1 MTLSEL
7 CTACGLC
14 CDGSLF
20 RFVPADPA
28 EADLYARL
36 KLPVVQQS
44 GRSAMP
50 LPCHRLSERC
60 CTVYTE
66 RPSGCRAYVCRLGDQ
81 LARGEVQ
88 GSEALAVVREAQR
101 RIAAL
106 KAAWPCEGPV
116 VQRAT
121 TAALTGDTSLS
132 DVAFELLSDVRTW
145 IDQQM
150 HWPED
155 GQPQR

>member
-1 MTLSEL
+1 
-7 CTACGLC
+7 
-14 CDGSLF
+14 
-20 RFVPADPA
+20 
-28 EADLYARL
+28 
-36 KLPVVQQS
+36 
-44 GRSAMP
+44 
-50 LPCHRLSERC
+50 
-60 CTVYTE
+60 
-66 RPSGCRAYVCRLGDQ
+66 VCRLGDQ
-81 LARGEVQ
+81 LTRGEVS
-88 GSEALAVVREAQR
+88 GGEALAVVREAQR
-101 RIAAL
+101 RITAL

-121 TAALTGDTSLS
+121 TAAISGDPSLS